1 MHGYFWMYNIC
12 WQPTSKDNESTTHT
26 SWGSFSMQ
34 TQWKENGM
42 FATAVADSPVE
53 LVVAL
58 MGATGLPE
66 STSWSMSAVGLPC
79 WTTELVLALASM
91 PGLAATV
98 WTTFVSPTHTKLLTT
113 SFANN
118 PHRQTKNLRHT
129 PLGGV
134 LASTCND
141 WPTHRQS
148 SCLRWHRCRAWAQHS
163 ERRSPRLYI

>member
-1 MHGYFWMYNIC
+1 MTGRLTGRARACAGIDAGLGRNILNDVRLTYAHKTSDYIIC
-12 WQPTSKDNESTTHT
+12 KQPTSTDNESTTHT
-26 SWGSFSMQ
+26 SWRSFSMQ

-98 WTTFVSPTHTKLLTT
+98 WTTFAPPIHIKHNIQQRQKTQKQVINDMKQT
-113 SFANN
+113 S
-118 PHRQTKNLRHT
+118 NLRT
-129 PLGGV
+129 K
-134 LASTCND
+134 
-141 WPTHRQS
+141 WS
-148 SCLRWHRCRAWAQHS
+148 SAG
-163 ERRSPRLYI
+163 